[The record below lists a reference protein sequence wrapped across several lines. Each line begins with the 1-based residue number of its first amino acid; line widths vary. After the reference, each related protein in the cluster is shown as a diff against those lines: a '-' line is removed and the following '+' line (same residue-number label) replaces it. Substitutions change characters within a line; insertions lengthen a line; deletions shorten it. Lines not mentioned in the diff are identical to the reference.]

1 MRGRKHLSVRNPHEA
16 VPDILKA
23 RRAIVVEYT
32 HPHECVL
39 IWPGADPFRH
49 FFDALQAIAVWPRT
63 VAPHRLMETQVAY
76 GKLEMRVLSEP
87 HDFLASG
94 FARFSMLQEFLARA
108 LGVGI
113 GVLQHTIIAGHRYDK
128 VSSEITPY
136 EGVCPRMPLIR
147 TAQEIWM
154 QDLRMLLDEGGA
166 AMGYRDPFFRCV
178 AVPMWQT
185 RREYLA
191 GNLSA
196 ARGVGGRIRA
206 DDWRMAVMHWIKG
219 AMDVV
224 EK

>member
-1 MRGRKHLSVRNPHEA
+1 MRNPHEA

-39 IWPGADPFRH
+39 IWPGADPFWH
-49 FFDALQAIAVWPRT
+49 FFDALQAIDVWPLT
-63 VAPHRLMETQVAY
+63 NAAHLVETQVAY

-108 LGVGI
+108 LGVDI

-128 VSSEITPY
+128 VSSEVTPY
-136 EGVCPRMPLIR
+136 EGVYTRIPLIR
-147 TAQEIWM
+147 TEQKIWL
-154 QDLRMLLDEGGA
+154 QDLRMLLDEGGK
-166 AMGYRDPFFRCV
+166 AMGYRDPFFRRV
-178 AVPMWQT
+178 AVPMWLA
-185 RREYLA
+185 RREYQA

-196 ARGVGGRIRA
+196 ALDAGGHIMA

-224 EK
+224 KK